1 MRFVLMLILAVAS
14 SALDAQEVATV
25 DALLSEGRAHL
36 MVARRTDAIVSFQA
50 VLKRDKSNRQALFGL
65 GTTYIELE
73 QFEKGL
79 DVLEPLLKQG
89 DQDPLVLNNVAWAL
103 IRVQASQRRDPQ
115 RARSL
120 AQRAV
125 MQLSN
130 EHSVWGTLTEA
141 YYENREFDRAVS
153 SARIALDLARR
164 VRGIDLAGYR
174 KLLARCEIAA
184 RAIDIVEE

>member
-36 MVARRTDAIVSFQA
+36 MVARRTEAIVSFQA

>member
-1 MRFVLMLILAVAS
+1 MRFVLTLILVVAS
-14 SALDAQEVATV
+14 TALDAQEVATV
-25 DALLSEGRAHL
+25 EALLSEGTAHL
-36 MVARRTDAIVSFQA
+36 MAARRTEAIVSFQA
-50 VLKRDKSNRQALFGL
+50 ALKRDKSNRQALFGL

-79 DVLEPLLKQG
+79 DVLEPLLEEG

-103 IRVQASQRRDPQ
+103 IRVQAPERRDPR
-115 RARSL
+115 RARDL

-125 MQLSN
+125 MQLPN
-130 EHSVWGTLTEA
+130 EHNVWGTLTEA
-141 YYENREFDRAVS
+141 YYENREFERAVS

-164 VRGIDLAGYR
+164 VRGADLVGYR
-174 KLLARCEIAA
+174 KLLARCDKAA